1 MNKGLVIKS
10 ISGEYTVFDSGKQII
25 CKPRGVFRHK
35 DSNVKVGDWVTYDEN
50 NKIIYSVD
58 KRINDLERPVIANV
72 EKGII
77 VTSVVQPEL
86 NLNLLDKLICL
97 LEYNDIKPILIF
109 TKIDLLEDEKQKQE
123 FNKIKY
129 YYEKIGYLV
138 ITTDEMSLKNRI
150 EDVIGTSVCVLTGQ
164 SGVGKSTILNRIDD
178 SLTIKTNDISMALG
192 RGKHTTRHIELFPV
206 GKGFLAD
213 SPGFGSLSLNELSVL
228 SLSQTFVE
236 FFENSSSCKYSP
248 CYHINE
254 PQCKVKELVLKGEIL
269 KSRYDNY
276 LQFVSEIKNKKY

>member
-123 FNKIKY
+123 FNKIKH

-138 ITTDEMSLKNRI
+138 ITTDEMSLKDKI

-236 FFENSSSCKYSP
+236 FFENSSLCKYSP

-269 KSRYDNY
+269 RSRYDNY
-276 LQFVSEIKNKKY
+276 LQFVNEIKNKKY

>member
-10 ISGEYTVFDSGKQII
+10 ISGEYTVFDSGKLVV

-35 DSNVKVGDWVTYDEN
+35 DFNVKVGDRVTYDEN
-50 NKIIYSVD
+50 TKIIYNIE

-77 VTSVVQPEL
+77 VTSVVKPEL

-109 TKIDLLEDEKQKQE
+109 TKIDLLEDEIKKQE
-123 FNKIKY
+123 YNKIKN
-129 YYEKIGYLV
+129 YYEKIGYMV
-138 ITTDEMSLKNRI
+138 ITTDETSLKNRI
-150 EDVIGTSVCVLTGQ
+150 EEVVGTSVCVLTGQ
-164 SGVGKSTILNRIDD
+164 SGVGKSTLLNKIDD

-192 RGKHTTRHIELFPV
+192 RGKHTTRHIELFPI

-213 SPGFGSLSLNELSVL
+213 SPGFGSLSLSELSNL
-228 SLSQTFVE
+228 SLSQSFVE
-236 FFENSSSCKYSP
+236 FFDNSKYCKYSP

-254 PQCKVKELVLKGEIL
+254 PHCKVKELLEKGEIL
-269 KSRYDNY
+269 QSRYDNY
-276 LQFVSEIKNKKY
+276 LQFVSEIKTKKY